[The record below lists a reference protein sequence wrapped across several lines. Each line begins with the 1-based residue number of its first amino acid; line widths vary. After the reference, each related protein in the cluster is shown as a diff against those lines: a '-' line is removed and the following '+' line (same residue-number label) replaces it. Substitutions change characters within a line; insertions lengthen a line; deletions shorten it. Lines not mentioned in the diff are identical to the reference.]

1 MNGSYLKGN
10 ILCAL
15 PQLKDI
21 FFSKSIIYITH
32 HNKDGAVGI
41 VLNYKIMSIRGDELF
56 KKLKMFD
63 AKHNL
68 DKDFSFHI
76 GGPLNQNNGFIL
88 HSQDYKSEN
97 TLNVSMLFSG
107 YKSVMESP
115 EAKATIQNALA
126 RPEDYDTVL
135 EVYKNTPYPKG
146 VWSVTWAPIFN
157 SWLKETMFEFLME
170 DKSVE
175 DTIDAINN
183 KINELNEEYGIG

>member
-1 MNGSYLKGN
+1 MLDSAVYVMSKRDRSDALEADVERMASWYGFKDQHGS
-10 ILCAL
+10 
-15 PQLKDI
+15 P
-21 FFSKSIIYITH
+21 FV
-32 HNKDGAVGI
+32 GA
-41 VLNYKIMSIRGDELF
+41 NW
-56 KKLKMFD
+56 
-63 AKHNL
+63 
-68 DKDFSFHI
+68 
-76 GGPLNQNNGFIL
+76 
-88 HSQDYKSEN
+88 
-97 TLNVSMLFSG
+97 LNVSMLFSG

-183 KINELNEEYGIG
+183 KITELNEEYGIG